1 MTKAICTATI
11 KMNTKELLKCI
22 NALDYFINRFTN
34 EMTPDNYEGYQKILK
49 DCKVIYKQM
58 LAKEDTADSE

>member
-1 MTKAICTATI
+1 
-11 KMNTKELLKCI
+11 MNTKELLKCI

-58 LAKEDTADSE
+58 LAKEDIADSE